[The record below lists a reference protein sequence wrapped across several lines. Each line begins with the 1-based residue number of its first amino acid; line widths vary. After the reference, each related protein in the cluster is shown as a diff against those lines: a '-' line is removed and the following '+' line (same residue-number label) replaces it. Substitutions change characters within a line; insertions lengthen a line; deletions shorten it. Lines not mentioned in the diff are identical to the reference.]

1 MELTP
6 EVIAARDRQ
15 AREWCANPHA
25 FFKAFSRTARRFQ
38 HMNQSPRYRVM
49 TLVGEAGD
57 FLPLRPLRLQVL
69 GRAMRVSSWEQVF
82 SCIVG
87 EVAAAFPQ
95 LMQALDRDGRLQWIA
110 RSDASADIQQ
120 ALDDG
125 SATMQFATLD
135 EAFCAVQWLLS
146 MAEVKL
152 NEVIVQV
159 DPYASDREWLVRQA
173 EIRAKREEEKRV
185 LREIDDARRRYAEE
199 HPEVAAQNGR
209 EQQRK
214 DDLSWEI

>member
-82 SCIVG
+82 SCTSMPYLCVAAEFGEDLQAPLSPSVHHALAGATLIVNLAATPAIVG
-87 EVAAAFPQ
+87 KAAAIRSRVAEQ
-95 LMQALDRDGRLQWIA
+95 SAIIALQASPKHTGTR
-110 RSDASADIQQ
+110 
-120 ALDDG
+120 
-125 SATMQFATLD
+125 F
-135 EAFCAVQWLLS
+135 
-146 MAEVKL
+146 
-152 NEVIVQV
+152 
-159 DPYASDREWLVRQA
+159 LVRLARVNLQNA
-173 EIRAKREEEKRV
+173 EC
-185 LREIDDARRRYAEE
+185 L
-199 HPEVAAQNGR
+199 
-209 EQQRK
+209 
-214 DDLSWEI
+214 